1 MQHSPSQRVA
11 VVDGDPVQL
20 ATMVALLRGQPGIDV
35 VGYGTDGY
43 DLVYLSLSEKPDVA
57 VCDLDLPGMDALAA
71 RPLMRAVAPETLML
85 VVTDTARRG
94 EEAVAGG
101 AESWVDKH
109 ASRKELLAAIEDLGA
124 QREIDLTSRTIRLA

>member
-1 MQHSPSQRVA
+1 MQQSTSQRVA

-20 ATMVALLRGQPGIDV
+20 ATLIAMLRKEPGIDV
-35 VGYGTDGY
+35 VGYGSDGF

-71 RPLMRAVAPETLML
+71 RPLMRAVAPDTQML
-85 VVTDTARRG
+85 VVTDTASRG

-109 ASRKELLAAIEDLGA
+109 ASRRELLAAIESLGA
-124 QREIDLTSRTIRLA
+124 RREIDLTTGTITLG